1 MSKVLLVH
9 NKYKLRGGEDDVFLS
24 EFEIVKKYF
33 SSSDVFQCLE
43 CNGSIEGFIQKL
55 IVFFDVNYSGRQYFK
70 YRNFFCKNNFSL
82 VHIHN
87 FFPLIT
93 PSVFYACQDANAPV
107 VHTLHNFRT
116 LCPTATL
123 MYDGK
128 ICERSLHQSCWWT
141 VPKRVYRNSF
151 IGTAALAYMVEYHKR
166 KGTWQ
171 TQVDRYIALT
181 EFAKNKFIEGG
192 FPAEKISVKPNFIED
207 PHHGI
212 KKVEKQGGY
221 ALFVGRLSEEKG
233 LDILLEAWQHVNY
246 PLKIIGDGPL
256 KALVEKCSANNQQI
270 EYLGFQGKEVI
281 LPLMKEAD
289 FFVLSSTCYENFPVT
304 LAECFASGTP
314 ALVSN
319 IGGMAEIVSD
329 GKTGLHFEVGN
340 PESLAEKA
348 EYLIQH
354 PKEAREMG
362 GNARQ
367 EYLEKYTP
375 EINLEMLLDIYRQ
388 TIREKKGVCPF

>member
-1 MSKVLLVH
+1 MELSLLENAGFVCENFFFDNKDITNFFESLKVIISLNFSKSIY
-9 NKYKLRGGEDDVFLS
+9 YKLTNLLS
-24 EFEIVKKYF
+24 SRPI
-33 SSSDVFQCLE
+33 D
-43 CNGSIEGFIQKL
+43 IA
-55 IVFFDVNYSGRQYFK
+55 
-70 YRNFFCKNNFSL
+70 
-82 VHIHN
+82 HIHN
-87 FFPLIT
+87 FFPLLT
-93 PSVFYACQDANAPV
+93 PSVFYACQDANVPV

-123 MYDGK
+123 MHNGK
-128 ICERSLHQSCWWT
+128 ICERSLHENCWWT
-141 VPKRVYRNSF
+141 VPKRVYRNSL
-151 IGTAALAYMVEYHKR
+151 IGTAVLAYMVEYHKR

-192 FPAEKISVKPNFIED
+192 LPADKISVKPNFIED
-207 PHHGI
+207 PHKGI
-212 KKVEKQGGY
+212 EKVVKQGGF

-233 LDILLEAWQHVNY
+233 LSVLLDAWEHVKY

-256 KALVEKCSANNQQI
+256 KALVEKFTAECPQI
-270 EYLGFQGKEVI
+270 EYLGFQDKEVI
-281 LPLMKEAD
+281 LPMMQEAD

-319 IGGMAEIVSD
+319 IGGMAEIVTD

-340 PESLAEKA
+340 PDSLAEKA

-354 PKEAREMG
+354 LKEAREMG
-362 GNARQ
+362 ENARLK
-367 EYLEKYTP
+367 YLAKYTP
-375 EINLEMLLDIYRQ
+375 GINLEMLLGIYRL
-388 TIREKKGVCPF
+388 TIREKKGVCHF